1 MKRRVFLL
9 GLDGGSWNVFDHLF
23 AHDAMPNFKRL
34 CADGV
39 RATLES
45 TVPPITPVAWTSLMT
60 GVNPGKHGIF
70 AFAKQ
75 IEGSSYLSM
84 PVNRMDIQAPT
95 IFDYYRAENGFVSVN
110 LPMSYPAT
118 AIAGK
123 MITGMMTPQ
132 RSMGNFEH
140 PEGLLAG
147 FEQRGI
153 DYTIDPLVSVGRDRD
168 DPTVTLTGLAAAGE
182 FIETMITITENR
194 MRAVR
199 LLMDEDQWQIFICII
214 VGTDRLQHV
223 YWDDIVP
230 PAGGPPQSAV
240 AEYYRRVDG
249 HIGDIVNGLD
259 PEDTLMVVSDHGFVK
274 SLGLFHT
281 NEWLR
286 RQGWLKRRE
295 YRRSPLYLVKLLLNK
310 VGITRAKLGKLIPAR
325 QTRKLQMIA
334 SHIDW
339 AESDAVMSGPFTIKV
354 NLTGRETFG
363 RVPPE
368 KFASF
373 VDEIIAALLAIE
385 DDDGRPLI
393 QEARKSTDLYWG
405 DQTELAGDIVF
416 SFRDDRHYSAYTMNT
431 DCEVFAPDLKRNG
444 DHRGDGI
451 FAAWGG
457 GIKNVAEELR
467 FSIWDVLPTLM
478 HVNGHSVPEICD
490 GRVIKEILSDDRE
503 VTIDGDWRRFLDQKV
518 DVTYDENQE
527 AEITERLRALG
538 YLADD

>member
-9 GLDGGSWNVFDHLF
+9 GLDGGSWNAFDHLF
-23 AHDAMPNFKRL
+23 AHDVMPNFKRL

-60 GVNPGKHGIF
+60 GVNPGKHGVF
-70 AFAKQ
+70 AFTRQVKD
-75 IEGSSYLSM
+75 SSYLSM
-84 PVNRMDIQAPT
+84 PVNRMDMQTPT
-95 IFDYYRAENGFVSVN
+95 IFDYYRADSGLISLN

-118 AIAGK
+118 PIAGK
-123 MITGMMTPQ
+123 MVTGMMTPQ

-140 PEGLLAG
+140 PEGLLAR
-147 FEQRGI
+147 FAQQGI
-153 DYTIDPLVSVGRDRD
+153 DYIIDPLVSAGRNDGDEKTTSMSRASG
-168 DPTVTLTGLAAAGE
+168 VE
-182 FIETMITITENR
+182 FIKTMTAITENR
-194 MRAVR
+194 MRAAQM
-199 LLMDEDQWQIFICII
+199 LMDEEQWQVFICVI
-214 VGTDRLQHV
+214 VGTDRLQHM

-230 PAGGPPQSAV
+230 PDGGPPQSTV

-249 HIGDIVNGLD
+249 HIGDIVSALD
-259 PEDTLMVVSDHGFVK
+259 PDDTLMIVSDHGFIK
-274 SLGLFHT
+274 SYGLFQT

-286 RQGWLKRRE
+286 RNGWLKRRE
-295 YRRSPLYLVKLLLNK
+295 YSRSPLYLVKLLLNK
-310 VGITRAKLGKLIPAR
+310 FGITRAKLGKLIPAR
-325 QTRKLQMIA
+325 QTRKLQMVA

-339 AESDAVMSGPFTIKV
+339 AESDALMSGPFTIKV
-354 NLTGRETFG
+354 NLTGRETVG

-385 DDDGRPLI
+385 DDAGRQLI
-393 QEARKSTDLYWG
+393 QEAKRSTDVYWG

-431 DCEVFAPDLKRNG
+431 DCEVFAPDLERDG

-457 GIKNVAEELR
+457 GVRNVAEELR

-478 HVNGHSVPEICD
+478 HVNGRSVPEICD

-503 VTIDGDWRRFLDQKV
+503 VTIDGDWRRFLDKKV